1 MFELTLS
8 QALGMSGKKD
18 GDPIGASK
26 LNKVD
31 KPPLNSQWKKKSF
44 YFANNYIYQKKYIYI
59 IWDYMIEILWQSCQF
74 IMSNCRRKQNFM
86 DCLLFI
92 S

>member
-26 LNKVD
+26 LNKVGI
-31 KPPLNSQWKKKSF
+31 PPLNSQLKKNHF
-44 YFANNYIYQKKYIYI
+44 IFQI
-59 IWDYMIEILWQSCQF
+59 IICI
-74 IMSNCRRKQNFM
+74 
-86 DCLLFI
+86 
-92 S
+92 

>member
-44 YFANNYIYQKKYIYI
+44 FFANNYIYQKKY
-59 IWDYMIEILWQSCQF
+59 M
-74 IMSNCRRKQNFM
+74 
-86 DCLLFI
+86 
-92 S
+92 

>member
-31 KPPLNSQWKKKSF
+31 IPPLNSQLEK
-44 YFANNYIYQKKYIYI
+44 NH
-59 IWDYMIEILWQSCQF
+59 F
-74 IMSNCRRKQNFM
+74 IF
-86 DCLLFI
+86 
-92 S
+92 

>member
-31 KPPLNSQWKKKSF
+31 IPPLNSQWKENHFILQIITFIKK
-44 YFANNYIYQKKYIYI
+44 NIYI
-59 IWDYMIEILWQSCQF
+59 IWEIHDWNTLT
-74 IMSNCRRKQNFM
+74 IMSVYYVK
-86 DCLLFI
+86 L
-92 S
+92 

>member
-1 MFELTLS
+1 MGATEVHISNNKDTKTREKGGIKFQGLKLTIKIIANVRFCLLHCLLKYLIFQNMFELTLS

-31 KPPLNSQWKKKSF
+31 IPPLNSQ
-44 YFANNYIYQKKYIYI
+44 
-59 IWDYMIEILWQSCQF
+59 
-74 IMSNCRRKQNFM
+74 
-86 DCLLFI
+86 
-92 S
+92 

>member
-1 MFELTLS
+1 MKLQGFKLTSKIIENMFIFVCYIVFKKCFIFQNMFELTLS

-31 KPPLNSQWKKKSF
+31 ILPL
-44 YFANNYIYQKKYIYI
+44 YIQ
-59 IWDYMIEILWQSCQF
+59 
-74 IMSNCRRKQNFM
+74 
-86 DCLLFI
+86 
-92 S
+92 